1 MNKNNKKSKL
11 SRLDKVLEMPKEISS
26 NEPKITILGFNQM
39 LIENYKGILEYQE
52 FFIRV
57 NTYIGILNINGFNLN
72 LSEMT
77 TDDIL
82 IGYEPTNSFLRLTPK
97 AAAFFPEWIKA
108 NLMEDMDAESF
119 WGMKH
124 AMEKDEEE
132 ERRNH

>member
-57 NTYIGILNINGFNLN
+57 NTYMGILNINGFNLN

-82 IGYEPTNSFLRLTPK
+82 ITGK
-97 AAAFFPEWIKA
+97 I
-108 NLMEDMDAESF
+108 ESLDF
-119 WGMKH
+119 ESMI
-124 AMEKDEEE
+124 DE
-132 ERRNH
+132 